1 MTHQRS
7 RFSQILLASSA
18 IFAAPAFAQQ
28 TPADDDRAVQA
39 PAESSQQDTP
49 AAPSQHVDPH
59 THHHGGE
66 EIVVTGH
73 LIRELDILA
82 GKSVMAGEELQ
93 RELRPQ
99 LGDTLVRLPGVSAT
113 SFSPGASRPVLRGFQ
128 GERVRVLTDGIGSID
143 VSNTSADHAVT
154 IDPLTAERIEV
165 LRGPAV
171 LLFGGQAIGGTVNVI
186 DRRIPR
192 VVPENGYHV
201 DLVGVLG
208 SAADE
213 RSAGAAADFALGG
226 GLVAHVDG
234 SWRKTDDLRTGGY
247 VLSPELRAE
256 QFEIAEEE
264 FEEGHFEEAEEALEL
279 ANLRGKIPNS
289 WTEQKTAG
297 AGLALIRDRFNVGAS
312 VSIFDSNYGVPM
324 RPGAEHH
331 HGEEE
336 EEEEEEGEEEHGHE
350 APVSIDLRQVRGD
363 LRADYELGGAFI
375 ENIRLRIGAAD
386 YEHTEFEGEEVG
398 TVFKSSGIEGR
409 LELVQRDRHGWRG
422 ATGGQYFHRDFEAV
436 GAEAFLPANRTS
448 QIGLFTLQEFELG
461 DIGVEAAARVERTNA
476 EAKTIGVERDFTA
489 FSGAVGGS
497 YALAEHA
504 EIGLN
509 LSRAERAPSP
519 EDLFSN
525 GPHIAT
531 QAFEIGDPNLAKEKS
546 LGAEAYFR
554 VDRPNFELNITG
566 FATWFDDFIYEAA
579 TGEEIEELPVFRY
592 FQQDA
597 TYYGLEGEVS
607 AELFRFR
614 GFKFVGDVVADYV
627 RATVKGVGPV
637 PRIPPMRVLAGLEAQ
652 SDRWDGRFEVERV
665 ASQNRVADFE
675 TPTDGFTLVNASVAW
690 RPWGRSRE
698 SVFILSANN
707 IFDVEARRH
716 ASFTKGFV
724 PMAGRDIRLSARFAF

>member
-1 MTHQRS
+1 MPRQRFRLS
-7 RFSQILLASSA
+7 SILLASSA
-18 IFAAPAFAQQ
+18 LFSVPALAQQPVDEEEEEEQASAPAGPEGEPAAP
-28 TPADDDRAVQA
+28 
-39 PAESSQQDTP
+39 
-49 AAPSQHVDPH
+49 APSQHVDPH

-73 LIRELDILA
+73 LVRELDILA
-82 GKSVMAGEELQ
+82 GKSVMSGAELQ

-171 LLFGGQAIGGTVNVI
+171 LLFGGQAIGGAVNVI

-192 VVPENGYHV
+192 TVPENGYHIDV
-201 DLVGVLG
+201 IGVLG

-213 RSAGAAADFALGG
+213 RSIGGAADFDLGG

-234 SWRKTDDLRTGGY
+234 SIRKTDDLRVGGY
-247 VLSPELRAE
+247 VLDSELRAE
-256 QFEIAEEE
+256 QLEIAAEE
-264 FEEGHFEEAEEALEL
+264 FEEGHVEEAEEALEL
-279 ANLRGKIPNS
+279 ANLRGKVPNS

-297 AGLALIRDRFNVGAS
+297 AGLALIRDTFNVGAS
-312 VSIFDSNYGVPM
+312 ISLFDTNYGVPM

-331 HGEEE
+331 HEEE
-336 EEEEEEGEEEHGHE
+336 EEDGDEGHGG
-350 APVSIDLRQVRGD
+350 APVSIALRQVRGD
-363 LRADYELGGAFI
+363 LRADYEIGGGFI
-375 ENIRLRIGAAD
+375 ENIRLRVGAAD
-386 YEHTEFEGEEVG
+386 YEHTELEGDEVG
-398 TVFKSSGIEGR
+398 TVFKSSGVEGR
-409 LELVQRDRHGWRG
+409 LELVQRDRSGWRG
-422 ATGGQYFHRDFEAV
+422 ASGGQYFYRDFEAV
-436 GAEAFLPANRTS
+436 GVEAFLPPNTTS

-461 DIGVEAAARVERTNA
+461 DIGVEASARIERTNA
-476 EAKTIGVERDFTA
+476 EATTLGIERNFTA
-489 FSGAVGGS
+489 FSMAAGAS
-497 YALAEHA
+497 YALAQHV
-504 EIGLN
+504 EIGMN
-509 LSRAERAPSP
+509 LARAERAPSA
-519 EDLFSN
+519 EELFSN

-531 QAFEIGDPNLAKEKS
+531 QAFEIGDPALNTEKS
-546 LGAEAYFR
+546 FGAEAYVR
-554 VDRPNFELNITG
+554 VDRLGFELNITG
-566 FATWFDDFIYEAA
+566 FANWFDDFIYEAA
-579 TGEEIEELPVFRY
+579 TGEERDELPVFRY
-592 FQQDA
+592 FEGKA

-614 GFKFVGDVVADYV
+614 GFKFIGDVVADYV
-627 RATVKGVGPV
+627 RATVKGPGPV
-637 PRIPPMRVLAGLEAQ
+637 PRIPPMRVLAGFEAQ
-652 SDRWDGRFEVERV
+652 SNRWDGRFEVERV
-665 ASQNRVADFE
+665 ARQDRVAAFE

-698 SVFILSANN
+698 SVLILSANN

-724 PMAGRDIRLSARFAF
+724 PMAGRDIRLSARFSF